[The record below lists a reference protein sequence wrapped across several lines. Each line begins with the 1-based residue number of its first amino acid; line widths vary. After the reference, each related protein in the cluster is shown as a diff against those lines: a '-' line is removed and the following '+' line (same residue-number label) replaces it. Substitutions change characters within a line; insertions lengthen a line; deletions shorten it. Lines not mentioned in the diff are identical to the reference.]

1 MKICNPKLFLAFYL
15 WDLNLIFSKILP
27 KLKNQERNLWG
38 ASVHLEPKM
47 QMMKESVT
55 GLRGK
60 SPQLTKCTQQMPDA
74 IKAEQRWYNSV
85 WIALILFFFFLVL
98 SLLGKYARTLWSLW
112 NVPYFPHLM
121 TILWPFSSNSLFQ
134 ERLKRWH

>member
-85 WIALILFFFFLVL
+85 WIALILFFFFWF
-98 SLLGKYARTLWSLW
+98 Y
-112 NVPYFPHLM
+112 
-121 TILWPFSSNSLFQ
+121 LF
-134 ERLKRWH
+134 